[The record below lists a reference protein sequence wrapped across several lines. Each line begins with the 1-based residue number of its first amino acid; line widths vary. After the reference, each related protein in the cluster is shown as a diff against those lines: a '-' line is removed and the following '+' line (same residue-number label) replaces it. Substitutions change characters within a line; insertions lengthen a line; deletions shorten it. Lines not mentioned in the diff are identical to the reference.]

1 MTSRWIAGLAI
12 ALIVFGPRT
21 SAAQLL
27 TTATIT
33 GSVKDAQGG
42 VLPGVT
48 ITLTSESKGTAVPAV
63 VTEANGEFVVAN
75 LAPDTYRMQIML
87 QGFKTV
93 DRRGLAVSGGDR
105 LSLGVLTLEVGAL
118 NETITVTGE
127 APLVQTTSGERSF
140 TVPTQLVENL
150 PISTNRSFTMLAG
163 LAPGTTAALGGNV
176 NAGIQPQRIGGG
188 GPANIMMD
196 GVSTMDIAS
205 NRPTLQMNVESIGE
219 VKVVSS
225 SYQAEYGRSSGV
237 QVIAVTKSG
246 TNQFRG
252 SVYDVERN
260 SQWNANSRVNVLN
273 GDPKPSIRERDWGY
287 SIGGPIGK
295 PGGINRLF
303 FFYAQEFA
311 PRSNGA
317 IGCPLPRS
325 DCARTAG
332 RLLAVHRQQRQ
343 RVQLDPGRVDGPA
356 VHGGE
361 HERLFSVGRRDRPDS
376 RESPVP
382 DGPEPPQ

>member
-1 MTSRWIAGLAI
+1 
-12 ALIVFGPRT
+12 
-21 SAAQLL
+21 
-27 TTATIT
+27 
-33 GSVKDAQGG
+33 
-42 VLPGVT
+42 
-48 ITLTSESKGTAVPAV
+48 
-63 VTEANGEFVVAN
+63 
-75 LAPDTYRMQIML
+75 ML
-87 QGFKTV
+87 QGFKTI

-105 LSLGVLTLEVGAL
+105 LSLGVVTLEVGAL

-295 PGGINRLF
+295 PGGIEQAVLLLR
-303 FFYAQEFA
+303 AGVRA
-311 PRSNGA
+311 A
-317 IGCPLPRS
+317 IGRRIGRPLPR
-325 DCARTAG
+325 
-332 RLLAVHRQQRQ
+332 
-343 RVQLDPGRVDGPA
+343 
-356 VHGGE
+356 
-361 HERLFSVGRRDRPDS
+361 
-376 RESPVP
+376 P
-382 DGPEPPQ
+382 DGARAAG

>member
-1 MTSRWIAGLAI
+1 
-12 ALIVFGPRT
+12 
-21 SAAQLL
+21 
-27 TTATIT
+27 
-33 GSVKDAQGG
+33 
-42 VLPGVT
+42 
-48 ITLTSESKGTAVPAV
+48 
-63 VTEANGEFVVAN
+63 
-75 LAPDTYRMQIML
+75 
-87 QGFKTV
+87 
-93 DRRGLAVSGGDR
+93 
-105 LSLGVLTLEVGAL
+105 
-118 NETITVTGE
+118 
-127 APLVQTTSGERSF
+127 
-140 TVPTQLVENL
+140 
-150 PISTNRSFTMLAG
+150 MLAG

-295 PGGINRLF
+295 PGASNRLF
-303 FFYAQEFA
+303 FFYALSSRRDRTADRLSASAFRL
-311 PRSNGA
+311 RSNG
-317 IGCPLPRS
+317 R
-325 DCARTAG
+325 
-332 RLLAVHRQQRQ
+332 RLLAIHRQQRQ
-343 RVQLDPGRVDGPA
+343 
-356 VHGGE
+356 H
-361 HERLFSVGRRDRPDS
+361 
-376 RESPVP
+376 
-382 DGPEPPQ
+382 